1 MLERNLA
8 EFIAKRSVKT
18 NLSGSYLI
26 NYKVTNA
33 LGGTAITSLSFIV
46 TAQQNSLWPMGLGV
60 AASREGLGVVWQRS
74 ADIVTQL

>member
-26 NYKVTNA
+26 NFKVTNA
-33 LGGTAITSLSFIV
+33 LGGTATTSLSFIV
-46 TAQQNSLWPMGLGV
+46 TAPRQ
-60 AASREGLGVVWQRS
+60 
-74 ADIVTQL
+74 